1 MNSSVFAEVEAM
13 LLSSQMS
20 SATILRVLQ
29 DLSSLASSLNKAKD
43 YQLLPYRDH
52 DESVIIIR
60 SLKLTAKLLW

>member
-1 MNSSVFAEVEAM
+1 VNSSVFAEAEAM

-43 YQLLPYRDH
+43 Y
-52 DESVIIIR
+52 
-60 SLKLTAKLLW
+60 